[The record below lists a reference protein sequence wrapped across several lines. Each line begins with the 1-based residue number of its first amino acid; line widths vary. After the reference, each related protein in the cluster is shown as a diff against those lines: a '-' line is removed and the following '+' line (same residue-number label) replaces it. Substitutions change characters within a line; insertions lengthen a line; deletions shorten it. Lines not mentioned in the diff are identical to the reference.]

1 MSYTLGVKREVLAH
15 RAFCVTDGQGTFEL
29 SRIQKSRL
37 KNPPSIVFCFPG
49 QGTQSV
55 QMGKELIQ
63 NVHSF
68 KKSIEYLDQV
78 LASLAN
84 PPKWKLLGK
93 IPFTYLLDFLSFSL
107 FRR

>member
-1 MSYTLGVKREVLAH
+1 MSYTIGMKREALVH

-29 SRIQKSRL
+29 SRIQKSTL
-37 KNPPSIVFCFPG
+37 KEPPSIVFCFTG
-49 QGTQSV
+49 QGAQSA

-63 NVHSF
+63 NVPSF
-68 KKSIEYLDQV
+68 KKSIEHLDQI

-84 PPKWKLLGK
+84 PPKWKLLSK
-93 IPFTYLLDFLSFSL
+93 IPYAYLSEFLSFSL